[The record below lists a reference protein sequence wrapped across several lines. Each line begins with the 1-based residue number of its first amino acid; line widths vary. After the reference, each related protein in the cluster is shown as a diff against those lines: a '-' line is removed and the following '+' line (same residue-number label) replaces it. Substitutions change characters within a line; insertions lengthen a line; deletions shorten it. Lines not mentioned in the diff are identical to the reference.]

1 MKNCK
6 WYIEQTSEDEII
18 LHSLKEII
26 YSEISPY
33 QRIEVIYSGNLGR
46 CLLLDGKMQS
56 AEADEFI
63 YHEALVHPI
72 MLLSES
78 VERVLIAG
86 GGEGATLREVL
97 KYPVKEVVM
106 VELDESVIKTAK
118 RYLPEWHN
126 GAFDDPRVRL
136 VIDDARTYIERTKNY
151 FDVIIIDL
159 PEPAEGGPAYLLYT
173 KEFYE
178 KVKEALTEKGMMVT
192 QSASTS
198 VNNLKVFVSIVT
210 TLKQVFPYV
219 KPYIAYIPSFFAPW
233 GFVLVSKNINPED
246 SMRKINEKIVLIE
259 DSLKFYDIDAHTAMF
274 CLPKHIKKAIET
286 QGVVIH
292 DDSPLSFY

>member
-6 WYIEQTSEDEII
+6 WYIEQTSDDEII

-26 YSEISPY
+26 YTEQSPY
-33 QRIEVIYSGNLGR
+33 QRIEIIHFGNLGR

-56 AEADEFI
+56 SEVDEFI
-63 YHEALVHPI
+63 YHEALVHPV

-78 VERVLIAG
+78 VNRVLIAG

-97 KYPVKEVVM
+97 KYPVNEVVM
-106 VELDESVIKTAK
+106 VELDESVIKIAK
-118 RYLPEWHN
+118 QYLPEWSN
-126 GAFDDPRVRL
+126 GAFDDPRVKL
-136 VIDDARTYIERTKNY
+136 IIDDARSYIEKTKNY

-173 KEFYE
+173 MEFYE

-192 QSASTS
+192 QSASAS
-198 VNNLKVFVSIVT
+198 VNNLRVFVSIVS
-210 TLKQVFPYV
+210 TLKQVFPYL
-219 KPYIAYIPSFFAPW
+219 KPYIIYVPSFFAPW
-233 GFVLVSKNINPED
+233 GLVLVSKKINPDENIH
-246 SMRKINEKIVLIE
+246 RINEKLHSIKE
-259 DSLKFYDIDAHTAMF
+259 SLKFYDMDAHTAMF
-274 CLPKHIKKAIET
+274 CLPKHIKKAFEKGGSI
-286 QGVVIH
+286 IH

>member
-6 WYIEQTSEDEII
+6 WYIEQTSEDEVV

-26 YSEISPY
+26 YTEKSPY
-33 QRIEVIYSGNLGR
+33 QRIEIIHSGNLGR

-56 AEADEFI
+56 SEVDEFI
-63 YHEALVHPI
+63 YHEALVHPV

-78 VERVLIAG
+78 INKVLIAG

-97 KYPVKEVVM
+97 KYPVSEVVM
-106 VELDESVIKTAK
+106 VELDETVIKVAK
-118 RYLPEWHN
+118 QYLPEWN
-126 GAFDDPRVRL
+126 SGAFDDPRVKI
-136 VIDDARTYIERTKNY
+136 VIDDARSYIEKTKKY

-178 KVKEALTEKGMMVT
+178 RVKEALTDKGMMVT
-192 QSASTS
+192 QSASAS
-198 VNNLKVFVSIVT
+198 VNNLRVFVSVVS

-219 KPYIAYIPSFFAPW
+219 KPYITYVPSFFAPW
-233 GFVLVSKNINPED
+233 GFVLVSKKNDPDEYVN
-246 SMRKINEKIVLIE
+246 KIKDKLYYVGE
-259 DSLKFYDIDAHTAMF
+259 SLKFYDMDAHISMF
-274 CLPKHIKKAIET
+274 SLPKHIKKAFEK
-286 QGVVIH
+286 GGRVIR

>member
-26 YSEISPY
+26 CFENSPY
-33 QRIEVIYSGNLGR
+33 QRIEVIRSGNFGR

-63 YHEALVHPI
+63 YHEALVHPV
-72 MLLSES
+72 MLFSES
-78 VERVLIAG
+78 VNRILIAG

-97 KYPVKEVVM
+97 KYPVQEVVM
-106 VELDESVIKTAK
+106 VELDESVVKIAK
-118 RYLPEWHN
+118 RYLPEWN
-126 GAFDDPRVRL
+126 SGAFDDPRVRL
-136 VIDDARTYIERTKNY
+136 IIDDARAYIEKTKNY

-178 KVKEALTEKGMMVT
+178 KVKEALTENGMMVT
-192 QSASTS
+192 QAASTS
-198 VNNLKVFVSIVT
+198 VNNLRVFVSIVT

-219 KPYIAYIPSFFAPW
+219 RPYITYIPSFYAPW
-233 GFVLVSKNINPED
+233 GFVMASKKVNPDEF
-246 SMRKINEKIVLIE
+246 SNKIREKLSLIE
-259 DSLKFYDIDAHTAMF
+259 KTLRFYDVDAHTAMF
-274 CLPKHIKKAIET
+274 CLPKHIKIAIET
-286 QGVVIH
+286 GGVVIR
-292 DDSPLSFY
+292 DDSPISFY

>member
-18 LHSLKEII
+18 LHSLREIL
-26 YSEISPY
+26 YSGSSPY
-33 QRIEVIYSGNLGR
+33 QRIEVIRSGNFGR
-46 CLLLDGKMQS
+46 CLILDGKMQS
-56 AEADEFI
+56 AETDEFI

-72 MLLSES
+72 MLLSDTPQ
-78 VERVLIAG
+78 RVLIAG

-106 VELDESVIKTAK
+106 VDLDRSVIEVSKQ
-118 RYLPEWHN
+118 YLPEWSS

-136 VIDDARTYIERTKNY
+136 EINDARVYIESVKNY

-178 KVKEALTEKGMMVT
+178 KVKEALTEQGMMVT
-192 QSASTS
+192 QSASTAIH
-198 VNNLKVFVSIVT
+198 NIKVFVSIVT
-210 TLKQVFPYV
+210 TLKEVFPYV
-219 KPYIAYIPSFFAPW
+219 KPYTVFVPSFFAPW
-233 GFVLVSKNINPED
+233 GFVLASKKLNPDTASENIR
-246 SMRKINEKIVLIE
+246 SKLSKIEAT
-259 DSLKFYDIDAHTAMF
+259 LKFYDLDAHQAMF
-274 CLPKHIKKAIET
+274 SLPKHIKNAIEE
-286 QGVVIH
+286 GGIVIR
-292 DDSPLSFY
+292 DDNPLSFY